1 MMKKIIT
8 ILGLIIISFHSTLFA
23 QNQKILL
30 LGECDKE
37 STTNML
43 NYLDQKAK
51 ISLSAENVIQISTEN
66 IASYPI
72 ILICNNDYLKL
83 TNKEVALLQ
92 SHLKQGGFLILDN
105 ITSDYTFSIFL
116 NKILPE
122 FKKQSLP
129 LDIFF
134 KQNLFNINLNE
145 VNVNLEGV
153 FINNKLALLGIKET
167 SLTNQWKER
176 DEEFFKIGSSIIFY
190 NLTR

>member
-66 IASYPI
+66 ISSYPI

-92 SHLKQGGFLILDN
+92 SHLNKKNQV
-105 ITSDYTFSIFL
+105 L
-116 NKILPE
+116 NP
-122 FKKQSLP
+122 
-129 LDIFF
+129 
-134 KQNLFNINLNE
+134 NLTWISY
-145 VNVNLEGV
+145 NLE
-153 FINNKLALLGIKET
+153 FHHNP
-167 SLTNQWKER
+167 
-176 DEEFFKIGSSIIFY
+176 FHF
-190 NLTR
+190 